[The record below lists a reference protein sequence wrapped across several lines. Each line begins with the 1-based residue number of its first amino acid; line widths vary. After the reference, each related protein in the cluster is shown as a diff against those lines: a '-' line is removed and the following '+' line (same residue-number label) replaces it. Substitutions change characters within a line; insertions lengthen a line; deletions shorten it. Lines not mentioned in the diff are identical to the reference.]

1 MWDER
6 YSREEFIYGTEPNE
20 FLAAQVGVIAPGPVL
35 DIGCGEGRNAV
46 FLAERGYEVTAV
58 DQSPIGLRKAE
69 RLAAERGVRI
79 TTMQAD
85 LSEFA
90 IRPGHWAG
98 IVSIFC
104 HLPTSVRRSLYP
116 SLVRGLRPGGVVLME
131 AYAPA
136 QIGRQTGGPSDPDR
150 MMTLDRL
157 REEMVGLEWV
167 LGEEKEREVREGA
180 FHTGVGS
187 VVQFIGRRAGY

>member
-1 MWDER
+1 
-6 YSREEFIYGTEPNE
+6 
-20 FLAAQVGVIAPGPVL
+20 
-35 DIGCGEGRNAV
+35 
-46 FLAERGYEVTAV
+46 
-58 DQSPIGLRKAE
+58 
-69 RLAAERGVRI
+69 
-79 TTMQAD
+79 
-85 LSEFA
+85 
-90 IRPGHWAG
+90 
-98 IVSIFC
+98 
-104 HLPTSVRRSLYP
+104 
-116 SLVRGLRPGGVVLME
+116 ME